1 MSKGKT
7 SKMPVHAVRLTTKG
21 DIVGAQL
28 TPNAEG
34 GFGVEEA
41 QTYFGKKSTPQLV
54 AHYNYKDIVLYIIGY
69 AKGKAGTENRTSLS
83 KPYEKTVLYGDAL
96 VIASKSTTI
105 TGSGPISQLVPFN
118 VAEFK
123 VFQEEALTAVGKSL
137 VAAAPP
143 IPVTAEESDE
153 EELAEF
159 EDEEE
164 EDGDSSFD
172 SEDGEEEKEAEVEVE
187 PEAEEAPAPKR
198 KKKVIQT
205 QILSGYQKQSQLI
218 VQEGHDELHPD
229 SPADV
234 PLRKVCAERFAFLKD
249 YSLTDSDVA
258 QFEHEIFLATLT
270 EAAAKHIFA
279 HWKNPLFQ
287 EIHTYRQFRLFS
299 NLHPKSP
306 VGNRRLLKRV
316 QEGELKMA
324 DLARLEDMELYP
336 ENWKRLQDQQLVREQ
351 KWLEGNKMV
360 ATDMFKCNRCGKKET
375 TYYEMQTRSAD
386 EPMTI
391 FITCV
396 NCGKKWKQ

>member
-34 GFGVEEA
+34 AFGIEEA
-41 QTYFGKKSTPQLV
+41 QSYFGKKSTPQLV
-54 AHYNYKDIVLYIIGY
+54 AHYNYKDTVLYVIGY
-69 AKGKAGTENRTSLS
+69 PKGKAGTENRTALI

-105 TGSGPISQLVPFN
+105 TSSGPISQLVPFN

-123 VFQEEALTAVGKSL
+123 IFQDEALTAAGKSL
-137 VAAAPP
+137 AVPVA
-143 IPVTAEESDE
+143 VEVVAEESDE

-164 EDGDSSFD
+164 EDEDSFD
-172 SEDGEEEKEAEVEVE
+172 SEEEEEKEAEVEADE
-187 PEAEEAPAPKR
+187 PEAEEAPVPKR

-218 VQEGHDELHPD
+218 VQEGHDELHAD
-229 SPADV
+229 SPVDV

-249 YSLTDSDVA
+249 YGLTDADVA

-270 EAAAKHIFA
+270 EAASKHIFA

>member
-1 MSKGKT
+1 
-7 SKMPVHAVRLTTKG
+7 MPVHAVRLTTKG

-34 GFGVEEA
+34 TFGIEEA
-41 QTYFGKKSTPQLV
+41 QSYFGKKSTPQLV
-54 AHYNYKDIVLYIIGY
+54 AHYNYKDTILYVIGY
-69 AKGKAGTENRTSLS
+69 SKGKAGTENRTALS

-96 VIASKSTTI
+96 VIASKSPTI
-105 TGSGPISQLVPFN
+105 TNAGPISQLVPFN

-123 VFQEEALTAVGKSL
+123 LFQEESLTVAGKAIATPTAEAV
-137 VAAAPP
+137 
-143 IPVTAEESDE
+143 IAEESDE

-159 EDEEE
+159 DDDEDEED
-164 EDGDSSFD
+164 EDSF
-172 SEDGEEEKEAEVEVE
+172 DGEEEEEKEPEVE
-187 PEAEEAPAPKR
+187 PEADEPPVPKR

-229 SPADV
+229 SPTDV
-234 PLRKVCAERFAFLKD
+234 PLRELCAERFAFLKD
-249 YSLTDSDVA
+249 YGLTEADVA

-270 EAAAKHIFA
+270 EAATKHIFA

-287 EIHTYRQFRLFS
+287 EIHSYRQFRLFS

>member
-21 DIVGAQL
+21 DIVGAQI

-34 GFGVEEA
+34 TFGIEDA
-41 QTYFGKKSTPQLV
+41 QTYFGKKSIPQVV
-54 AHYNYKDIVLYIIGY
+54 AHYNYKDTILYIIGY
-69 AKGKAGTENRTSLS
+69 PKGKAGTENRTALS
-83 KPYEKTVLYGDAL
+83 KPYDKTVLYGDAL
-96 VIASKSTTI
+96 VIASKSQKI
-105 TGSGPISQLVPFN
+105 AKEGPIEQLMQFN
-118 VAEFK
+118 VGEFK
-123 VFQEEALTAVGKSL
+123 LFQEEALTVAGKSIAVAQAET
-137 VAAAPP
+137 VAA
-143 IPVTAEESDE
+143 VEESDE

-159 EDEEE
+159 DDEDDDSFGSEEDEKEA
-164 EDGDSSFD
+164 
-172 SEDGEEEKEAEVEVE
+172 EAEVEVE
-187 PEAEEAPAPKR
+187 PEADDPPMPKR

-229 SPADV
+229 SPSDV
-234 PLRKVCAERFAFLKD
+234 SLRQICVERFAFLKD
-249 YSLTDSDVA
+249 FGLTETDVT
-258 QFEHEIFLATLT
+258 QFENELFLATLT
-270 EAAAKHIFA
+270 EAATKHIFA

>member
-1 MSKGKT
+1 
-7 SKMPVHAVRLTTKG
+7 MPVHAVRLTTKG

>member
-1 MSKGKT
+1 
-7 SKMPVHAVRLTTKG
+7 MPVHAVRLTTKG

-28 TPNAEG
+28 TPHNEA
-34 GFGVEEA
+34 FGIEEA
-41 QTYFGKKSTPQLV
+41 QAYFGKKAVPQIV
-54 AHYNYKDIVLYIIGY
+54 AHYYYKDLILYVIGY
-69 AKGKAGTENRTSLS
+69 AKGKAGTENRTSLI

-96 VIASKSTTI
+96 VVASKSTVVT
-105 TGSGPISQLVPFN
+105 SEGPVTQLTPFN
-118 VAEFK
+118 VADFK
-123 VFQEEALTAVGKSL
+123 VFQDDALTLTGKALAAPAPAEAL
-137 VAAAPP
+137 
-143 IPVTAEESDE
+143 ESDD
-153 EELAEF
+153 EELADF
-159 EDEEE
+159 EEE
-164 EDGDSSFD
+164 EDEDINEDSDEESGAE
-172 SEDGEEEKEAEVEVE
+172 SEEGEAEVEAE
-187 PEAEEAPAPKR
+187 PEELPAPKR
-198 KKKVIQT
+198 KKKVIQL
-205 QILSGYQKQSQLI
+205 QVLSGYQKQSQLI

-229 SPADV
+229 SAVDV
-234 PLRKVCAERFAFLKD
+234 PARKACAERFTFLTN
-249 YSLTDSDVA
+249 YGLTDTDIT

-270 EAAAKHIFA
+270 EATTKHIFA

-299 NLHPKSP
+299 NLHPESP

-316 QEGELKMA
+316 QERELSMA